1 MQLKNMLRKSS
12 HSAIILDQ
20 GLARLGDS
28 LVNFLYSIAK
38 TKALQSPT
46 GGRVS
51 NSVLL
56 NALRYAG
63 LSLDSFVYTGL
74 KDKADLV
81 EALIAYAWLNNL
93 VSISEAE
100 DILASYLRRLQFNS
114 LQLEKDLVAQG
125 FASVLKLIM
134 SRLEQGHG

>member
-1 MQLKNMLRKSS
+1 MLRKSN
-12 HSAIILDQ
+12 HPAIILDQ

-46 GGRVS
+46 GGRVP
-51 NSVLL
+51 NNVLL
-56 NALRYAG
+56 SALRYAG
-63 LSLDSFVYTGL
+63 LNLDSFVYAGL

-125 FASVLKLIM
+125 FASVLKLIV